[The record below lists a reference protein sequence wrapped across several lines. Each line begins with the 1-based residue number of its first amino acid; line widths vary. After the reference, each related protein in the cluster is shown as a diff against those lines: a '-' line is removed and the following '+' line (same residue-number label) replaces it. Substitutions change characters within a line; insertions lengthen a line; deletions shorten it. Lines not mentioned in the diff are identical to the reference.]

1 MTDILRDISVKQ
13 ENGDNV
19 SWCRSVG
26 HPRRAQRGRM
36 NWVRPVEQASCPYCL
51 SRLARIRRSV
61 AKRKKWNCVWRRRS
75 WHWRSCADDVT
86 YLLERLLR
94 SDVVGRKS
102 VRLAG
107 ALLRR
112 DDSLDKIRSVRCCN
126 ARNYSTP
133 DKEAVSLF
141 VCPRSYLRNYTSDLH
156 KFLCLLPMAV
166 ARSTS
171 VMYFRFYGWRHV
183 CS

>member
-1 MTDILRDISVKQ
+1 MSISSTHGNVSWQRRLIRSRMTDILRDISVKQ

-61 AKRKKWNCVWRRRS
+61 AKRKKWNCVWRRS
-75 WHWRSCADDVT
+75 WHWRSRADDVT

-102 VRLAG
+102 GWLGQVHYCAATTAATKYEACDAATHVITPPPTPPIG
-107 ALLRR
+107 KQ
-112 DDSLDKIRSVRCCN
+112 SLCLSVRDHI
-126 ARNYSTP
+126 SGTVFI
-133 DKEAVSLF
+133 KM
-141 VCPRSYLRNYTSDLH
+141 
-156 KFLCLLPMAV
+156 LL
-166 ARSTS
+166 
-171 VMYFRFYGWRHV
+171 
-183 CS
+183 